1 MYAPWRHGYVTDSSR
16 KGKKDIGKHECVF
29 CTQVAANDDDKY
41 YVLKRFKYCF
51 VMMNYYPYNTGHLM
65 VLPYVHCGLLTDL
78 TPEVRADM
86 MEALAISQTVIG
98 AVLNPE
104 GFNMGINLGI
114 AGGGGIPSHL
124 HIHILPR
131 WRGDTNFLE
140 IIGETKLISAD
151 FVKTFNDLKAG
162 FARVAV

>member
-1 MYAPWRHGYVTDSSR
+1 
-16 KGKKDIGKHECVF
+16 
-29 CTQVAANDDDKY
+29 
-41 YVLKRFKYCF
+41 
-51 VMMNYYPYNTGHLM
+51 MMNYYPYNAGHLM
-65 VLPYVHCGLLTDL
+65 VLPYAHHGLLTDF

-86 MEALAISQTVIG
+86 MEALAVCQTVIG
-98 AVLNPE
+98 AVLKPE
-104 GFNMGINLGI
+104 GFNIGINLGI

-162 FARVAV
+162 FAKLAS

>member
-1 MYAPWRHGYVTDSSR
+1 
-16 KGKKDIGKHECVF
+16 
-29 CTQVAANDDDKY
+29 
-41 YVLKRFKYCF
+41 
-51 VMMNYYPYNTGHLM
+51 
-65 VLPYVHCGLLTDL
+65 
-78 TPEVRADM
+78 M
-86 MEALAISQTVIG
+86 MEALALSQTVIG
-98 AVLNPE
+98 TVLKPE
-104 GFNMGINLGI
+104 GFNMGINLGV

-162 FARVAV
+162 FAQVAV